1 MLFIMELSYMVFF
14 TDIWLTAGVSSQ
26 SRFNSQKNMTSRVEN
41 LFGRRN
47 LPSKEIFRFDR
58 DSSSAKDYMLNL
70 YKYGQG
76 ENVDFISETLLPRIN
91 ESIHVNET
99 NMVADTVVSF
109 VNNRKLAF
117 LKNLYGGS
125 QVSFR
130 SKSFF
135 W

>member
-1 MLFIMELSYMVFF
+1 MELSYMVFF
-14 TDIWLTAGVSSQ
+14 TDIWLAAGVYSQ
-26 SRFNSQKNMTSRVEN
+26 SMFNSQKNLTNMVKN
-41 LFGRRN
+41 LFGPLN
-47 LPSKEIFRFDR
+47 LPSKKIFRFGPDA
-58 DSSSAKDYMLNL
+58 SSARDYMLTL
-70 YKYGQG
+70 YKYAQG
-76 ENVDFISETLLPRIN
+76 ENVDFINETLLPRIN

-117 LKNLYGGS
+117 LKNLFGS
-125 QVSFR
+125 SQILFR